1 MTSRFFRAR
10 PLLLAAALLLLAS
23 PLHAIA
29 AQNEG
34 REALQRQRAEAMGR
48 LSTQQ
53 RQQYFAAWR
62 QLEQRQASQRLEQL
76 EQSERCLV
84 QARDVSAV
92 ETCQKRFIQGERTLR
107 QARMRELGGRCEL
120 RLYEGLSHE
129 DLIATFSPLFR
140 SKAPVLADLSGFLRR
155 GLG

>member
-1 MTSRFFRAR
+1 MTSRFLRAR

-23 PLHAIA
+23 PLHALA
-29 AQNEG
+29 AQDEG

-107 QARMRELGGRCEL
+107 QARMRELGELQGRFNLPGWGGPRHGTRPEKTK
-120 RLYEGLSHE
+120 G
-129 DLIATFSPLFR
+129 
-140 SKAPVLADLSGFLRR
+140 ADRQG
-155 GLG
+155 G